1 MASFNSHTTLGAYEL
16 GVLASF
22 ILFGVTTTQVY
33 IYYTRFPLDS
43 YKVKFLVAFVWACEM
58 AHAICIGDTLYTMT
72 VSDYGHPERLLLIP
86 QSLATAVIFSGI
98 VGACGGLLLPVPLS
112 PAHFAP
118 QVQVFFAYRIY
129 AVSNSLYIPC
139 LSWFLSFCRLL
150 GSIMGCV
157 YGFRTKTIPDYEVEW
172 AWLLNSLWSVA
183 AGNDLIIAGT
193 LVYWLSRR
201 RPEGDRRTVALVDK
215 LVAWTMETGAVTSAA
230 GLLTLICF
238 VTMKTNYIWI
248 AFFVVAARL
257 YSNSLL
263 ASLNSR
269 ASLRALAHKTDIY
282 IQEARTDSGTFA
294 LTLPQSHADTVTG
307 AIC

>member
-33 IYYTRFPLDS
+33 IYYTRFPHDS
-43 YKVKFLVAFVWACEM
+43 STVKFLVAFVWACEM
-58 AHAICIGDTLYTMT
+58 AHAICIGATLYSMT
-72 VSDYGHPERLLLIP
+72 VVDFGRPELLLLIP
-86 QSLATAVIFSGI
+86 RSLATAVIFSGI
-98 VGACGGLLLPVPLS
+98 VGAC
-112 PAHFAP
+112 
-118 QVQVFFAYRIY
+118 VQVFFAYRIY
-129 AVSNSLYIPC
+129 GVSNSLYIPC

-157 YGFRTKTIPDYEVEW
+157 YGFTTKTIPEYEVEW

-183 AGNDLIIAGT
+183 AGNDLLIAGT
-193 LVYWLSRR
+193 LVYWLYRR
-201 RPEGDRRTVALVDK
+201 RPEGDQRTVALIDK
-215 LVAWTMETGAVTSAA
+215 LVAWTMETGVVTSAA

-238 VTMKTNYIWI
+238 VTMKSNYIWI
-248 AFFVVAARL
+248 AFFVVVARL

-269 ASLRALAHKTDIY
+269 ATLRALVHKTDVY
-282 IQEARTDSGTFA
+282 IQNEIRTQSGTFA
-294 LTLPQSHADTVTG
+294 LALPQSHAESDTG